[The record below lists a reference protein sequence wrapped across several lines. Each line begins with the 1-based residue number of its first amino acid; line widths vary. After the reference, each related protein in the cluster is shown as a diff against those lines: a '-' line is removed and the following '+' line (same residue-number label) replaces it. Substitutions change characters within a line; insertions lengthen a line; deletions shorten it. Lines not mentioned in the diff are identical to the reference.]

1 MMFNAKDLVGTLMQ
15 NVLTD
20 SSQNRIEHALG
31 DRGLGQAGGALAQLF
46 GGTPGG
52 GSGTGTGGMLGGL
65 ADMVKSMFSG
75 TGPAGG
81 SGNPLAVGGLGALA
95 GALLGGGKGA
105 TRGALGG
112 GAMAL
117 LGSLAVAA
125 LQNLSRQA
133 ASSASA
139 AQPAELPL
147 GLRTPVNEAE
157 ESELES
163 VAMVI
168 LKAMINAAKADGQID
183 DAERQ
188 RILGKLEASGTD
200 AEARE
205 FVHAEMQKPLDIDAL
220 AREVSNPQIAVQ
232 AYAASL
238 LAIKVD
244 TPAERDYLSRLAQ
257 RLGLDAETVQQLHTT
272 LGVA

>member
-1 MMFNAKDLVGTLMQ
+1 MFNAKDLVGTLMQ

-20 SSQNRIEHALG
+20 SSQSRIENALG
-31 DRGLGQAGGALAQLF
+31 DRGLGQPGGALAQLF
-46 GGTPGG
+46 GGAPGG
-52 GSGTGTGGMLGGL
+52 SAGTGAGGMLGGL
-65 ADMVKSMFSG
+65 ADRVKSMFSG
-75 TGPAGG
+75 AGPAGR

-105 TRGALGG
+105 ARGAVGG

-117 LGSLAVAA
+117 LGSLAMAA
-125 LQNLSRQA
+125 VQSLSGQS

-147 GLRTPVNEAE
+147 GLRTPANEAE

-163 VAMVI
+163 LAMVI
-168 LKAMINAAKADGQID
+168 LKAMITAAKADGQID

-188 RILGKLEASGTD
+188 RILGKLEESGAD

-205 FVHAEMQKPLDIDAL
+205 FVHAEMQRPLDIDAL
-220 AREVSNPQIAVQ
+220 VREVPNPQTAAQV
-232 AYAASL
+232 YAASL

-257 RLGLDAETVQQLHTT
+257 RLGLDAEIVQRLHTT